1 MEKGRAFSLVN
12 ILILAMKD
20 QASYPEVTIVTSAGS
35 GTSSASLPPH
45 GERMQALRE
54 QAARLIHDQDIPSD
68 IDRLSILRKQNE
80 GLKLKLN
87 EKELQKLLWEA
98 RRINGERP
106 LPLMGGCEILLP
118 STEWWLDQIIQAGVI
133 NLLVAMPK
141 TGKTRF
147 IIRIIKAL
155 LHGEEYFLEQRLS
168 QRKPS
173 LLILG
178 NDQTASEWAVLLR
191 GNGLV
196 DEKHILTEKITTIFS
211 KESPE
216 YIDDQG
222 IARMARW
229 AKNNPGGIILIDSLA
244 TCMPSS
250 GVSENDPEFVQ
261 PLAVLQEKVAPH
273 GATIILIHH
282 TSKTASSKGVV
293 ASRGTSALPAL
304 CSQILY
310 LRHDEEGCLNDNG
323 KQLILTTESR
333 AAQSV
338 ELYLTMDKKGEWSA
352 KSTET
357 LQKERHHKKT
367 LEKLNSRQQEAYEQL
382 ILSNT
387 EGITAKGLSLIM
399 DFDGGDEERKA
410 RASLE
415 QLFKFDLAKKKDFS
429 YQGSGGRGVV
439 YYDATIRHKNSLKM
453 AGEVPEAEE
462 APEEMESLE
471 ALGIEA
477 THKEEDCPF

>member
-1 MEKGRAFSLVN
+1 
-12 ILILAMKD
+12 
-20 QASYPEVTIVTSAGS
+20 
-35 GTSSASLPPH
+35 
-45 GERMQALRE
+45 
-54 QAARLIHDQDIPSD
+54 
-68 IDRLSILRKQNE
+68 
-80 GLKLKLN
+80 
-87 EKELQKLLWEA
+87 
-98 RRINGERP
+98 
-106 LPLMGGCEILLP
+106 
-118 STEWWLDQIIQAGVI
+118 VI

-155 LHGEEYFLEQRLS
+155 IHCEEHFLEQRLNRRS
-168 QRKPS
+168 PS
-173 LLILG
+173 VLIPG

-196 DEKHILTEKITTIFS
+196 DEKHVLTEKITTIFS

-216 YIDDQG
+216 YIDGQG

-244 TCMPSS
+244 TCMPST

-261 PLAVLQEKVAPH
+261 PLAVLQEKVAPD
-273 GATIILIHH
+273 GATIIVIHH

-310 LRHDEEGCLNDNG
+310 LRHDEGDSLDDNG

-333 AAQSV
+333 LTQSV
-338 ELYLTMDKKGEWSA
+338 ELHLTMDKKGEWSA

-357 LQKERHHKKT
+357 LQKELHHKKI
-367 LEKLNSRQQEAYEQL
+367 LEKLSSRQREAYEHL
-382 ILSNT
+382 VLSNT

-399 DFDGGDEERKA
+399 DFDGGDEERKS

-415 QLFKFDLAKKKDFS
+415 QLLKLGLAKKKDFS
-429 YQGSGGRGVV
+429 YQESGGRGVV
-439 YYDATIRHKNSLKM
+439 YYNAIIRHKNNLKM

-462 APEEMESLE
+462 APEGMESLE

-477 THKEEDCPF
+477 TLEEEDCPF